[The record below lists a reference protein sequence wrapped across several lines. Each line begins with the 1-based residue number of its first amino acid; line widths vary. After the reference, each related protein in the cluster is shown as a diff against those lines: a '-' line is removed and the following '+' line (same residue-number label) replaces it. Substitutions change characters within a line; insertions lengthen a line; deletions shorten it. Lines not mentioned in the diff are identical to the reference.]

1 MKAFYALQILALLLC
16 SCKKDKE
23 SKTKTELLTT
33 GSWHVTNYI
42 VDPAIDWD
50 GDGSKETDIYLVME
64 SCVKDDF
71 SIFHIDGTGQIDE
84 GPTKCVSNGSQI
96 IPFTWA
102 FLEDEHRLQV
112 QGVIYLL
119 DVLTETQLVVKEIE
133 TISAVTYTHTVT
145 FSH

>member
-1 MKAFYALQILALLLC
+1 MKAFYAVPVLVLFLW
-16 SCKKDKE
+16 SCKKEKA

-42 VDPAIDWD
+42 VDPGIDWD
-50 GDGSKETDIYLVME
+50 GDGTEETNVYPVME
-64 SCVKDDF
+64 PCIKDDF
-71 SIFHIDGTGQIDE
+71 STFHADGTGEINE
-84 GPTKCVSNGSQI
+84 GPTKCVSNGSQT

-102 FLEDEHRLQV
+102 FLEDEKRLQV

-119 DVLTETQLVVKEIE
+119 DALTETQLVVKEIE
-133 TISAVTYTHTVT
+133 VVSTVTYTHTVT